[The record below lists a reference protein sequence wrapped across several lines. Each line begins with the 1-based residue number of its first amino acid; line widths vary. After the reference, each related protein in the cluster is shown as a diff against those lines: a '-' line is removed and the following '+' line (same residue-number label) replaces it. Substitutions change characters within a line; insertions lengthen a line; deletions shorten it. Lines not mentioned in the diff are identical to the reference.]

1 MLYVVVVVVSRVN
14 FSTLHG
20 FRNTA
25 QCVWLCHRLQRPPSF
40 LEFLLYLNA
49 KKSRQGKVSTQSYP
63 NPAKQFGKFL
73 LRASQP
79 LIFSLEL
86 LLPKEVSDI

>member
-1 MLYVVVVVVSRVN
+1 MDFVILHNAFGCVIDY
-14 FSTLHG
+14 ST
-20 FRNTA
+20 
-25 QCVWLCHRLQRPPSF
+25 PSF

-73 LRASQP
+73 LASRQPAFNFQLRAA
-79 LIFSLEL
+79 
-86 LLPKEVSDI
+86 VAA

>member
-1 MLYVVVVVVSRVN
+1 MDFVI
-14 FSTLHG
+14 LHNAFG
-20 FRNTA
+20 
-25 QCVWLCHRLQRPPSF
+25 CVIDYSAPSF

-63 NPAKQFGKFL
+63 NPAKQFRKFL

-86 LLPKEVSDI
+86 LLLPKEVFDI

>member
-1 MLYVVVVVVSRVN
+1 MDFVILHNAFGCVIDY
-14 FSTLHG
+14 ST
-20 FRNTA
+20 
-25 QCVWLCHRLQRPPSF
+25 PSF

-63 NPAKQFGKFL
+63 NPAKQFGGKFL
-73 LRASQP
+73 LRGSQP

-86 LLPKEVSDI
+86 LLLLLLLPKEVSDI